1 MIAVTGAK
9 TLVVTAASEA
19 ANQASGTSSAVV
31 VAVIGVAGLLL
42 QMVVKDWLDG
52 RKARRRHQE
61 HADARDI
68 VEELRKENARLTRQC
83 HQLRRELEE
92 ARHGS

>member
-1 MIAVTGAK
+1 MVIHGAK
-9 TLVVTAASEA
+9 ALVVAVAAEA
-19 ANQASGTSSAVV
+19 TNTQSGTSSAVV

-42 QMVVKDWLDG
+42 QMVVKDYLDG

-61 HADARDI
+61 HIDAKDI

-92 ARHGS
+92 ARHAPQ